1 MPIKIPTYK
10 NIEAF
15 FKSNFDLQYL
25 HNIDFN
31 KLFEPLKENFE
42 ENFINIYDTEPIYF
56 DFKGQ
61 SFPVFIHNNETELFT
76 EKGLISFDVYLN
88 TFLFLSGYLE
98 LISDKKDIHSRFPY
112 EASLQ
117 KKYSFVEIPV
127 VTIYFELIKELALKR
142 GFKLEAKKIDSPFI
156 FTHDID
162 QLRSG
167 WYENIIFYKENFSI
181 KSLIE
186 IPKNLITKTFGL
198 KDDYYKGM
206 EEMLQI
212 DETNNIKAISFFIS
226 NKSEKDA
233 DFYLKDKRFESL
245 LKRCKTKQE
254 IGFHPGYETFKNQDE
269 FEKQKEDLEKFF
281 EQKITKSRQHFL
293 RYDMAHTPYII
304 EQSGIKEDYTLG
316 FAEHYGFRNGISHS
330 FYLFNFKEKKAF
342 TFLTVPLV
350 FMDVSLTNYTKYSL
364 AERHIEFQKISQ
376 FLKNV
381 KISFPTQVSILFH
394 NSVFTEVKYK
404 GLKAFY
410 KKLTQI

>member
-1 MPIKIPTYK
+1 MPIQIPTYK
-10 NIEAF
+10 NIEVF

-25 HNIDFN
+25 HNIDFK

-42 ENFINIYDTEPIYF
+42 ENFINIYATEPIYF
-56 DFKGQ
+56 EFKGQ
-61 SFPVFIHNNETELFT
+61 NFPVFIHNNETELYT
-76 EKGLISFDVYLN
+76 KKGLISFDVFLN

-98 LISDKKDIHSRFPY
+98 LISDKKDKHGRFSY

-127 VTIYFELIKELALKR
+127 VNIYFELIKELALKR
-142 GFKLEAKKIDSPFI
+142 GFKVEAKKIESPFI

-167 WYENIIFYKENFSI
+167 WYENIIFYKENFSL

-186 IPKNLITKTFGL
+186 IPKNLMTKTFGL

-254 IGFHPGYETFKNQDE
+254 IGFHPGYETFQNLQE
-269 FEKQKEDLEKFF
+269 FVKQKEKLETFFDL
-281 EQKITKSRQHFL
+281 KITKSRQHFL
-293 RYDMAHTPYII
+293 RYDIKITPYII
-304 EQSGIKEDYTLG
+304 EKAKIEKDFTLG
-316 FAEHYGFRNGISHS
+316 FAEQYGFRNGIANP
-330 FYLFNFKEKKAF
+330 FYLYNFEENRAF
-342 TFLTVPLV
+342 KFLSIPLV
-350 FMDVSLTNYTKYSL
+350 FMDSSLTNYQEKQEL
-364 AERHIEFQKISQ
+364 
-376 FLKNV
+376 L
-381 KISFPTQVSILFH
+381 
-394 NSVFTEVKYK
+394 TE
-404 GLKAFY
+404 
-410 KKLTQI
+410 